1 MVAYNWLFPRDL
13 IVQISNHTLGLGSD
27 TFFSAA
33 SPARAW
39 RSRPRTGPASQWR
52 NARAFTLIE
61 LLAATG
67 IVAIG
72 FLGAFAV
79 VLRSGAMVSAAEED
93 ALGCSAL
100 EQRMDQLRTLAW
112 DELTDGTGVTTKIYT
127 ARPESLAEITVSQE
141 TLTISPYDLTTA
153 KTLQATWNGT
163 FSPSVSFTA
172 GADDLSA
179 AHAVK
184 VVATLTWTGR
194 RSSRPQT
201 RSLVTV
207 ISEGGISKSA
217 LP

>member
-1 MVAYNWLFPRDL
+1 LPRK
-13 IVQISNHTLGLGSD
+13 SAGGL
-27 TFFSAA
+27 A
-33 SPARAW
+33 
-39 RSRPRTGPASQWR
+39 
-52 NARAFTLIE
+52 
-61 LLAATG
+61 LLEILTAIG

-72 FLGAFAV
+72 FLGTFAMI
-79 VLRSGAMVSAAEED
+79 LQSGSKVSAAEED
-93 ALGCSAL
+93 ALVCSGL

-112 DELTDGTGVTTKIYT
+112 GELTDGTGVTTKVYT

-163 FSPSVSFTA
+163 SSPSVSFTA
-172 GADDLSA
+172 GPDNLSA

-184 VVATLTWTGR
+184 VVATLTWAGR